1 MNNKEIQCHRVTEV
15 LATRCDRR
23 QERERGAGLRSCYR
37 KDATTG
43 ALIH

>member
-23 QERERGAGLRSCYR
+23 QEGELRGLKSCYR